1 MMQDA
6 LGNVQSVL
14 LLGATSDIGQA
25 IVRRL
30 VAGRSGTRVVLAA
43 RRTVSCEPFADELRS
58 SGTSVELLGF
68 DADDPASHRAV
79 LDLAASGGDLDVVVS
94 AWGVLGAPQETLSLD
109 ASAAAAV
116 VRTNMVGV
124 VSAGLESARV
134 LRAQGHGTIIHVS
147 SVAGERVRRANFV
160 YGASKAGSDAFMQGL
175 ADSLVGSG
183 VRVLVVRP
191 GFVRSKMTEGMKAL
205 PFSTTPEKV
214 AEATVRAL
222 RRTEVT
228 VWVPGA
234 LRFVFAVLRHLPRA
248 VWRRLPV

>member
-1 MMQDA
+1 MKDA
-6 LGNVQSVL
+6 LGNIQSVL

-25 IVRRL
+25 LVRRL
-30 VAGRSGTRVVLAA
+30 VAGRRGTRVVLAA
-43 RRTVSCEPFADELRS
+43 RRTVACEPFAEELRA
-58 SGTSVELLGF
+58 SGAAVELLGF
-68 DADDPASHRAV
+68 DADDSASHRAV
-79 LDLAASGGDLDVVVS
+79 FDLAASGGDLDVVVS
-94 AWGVLGAPQETLSLD
+94 AWGVLGAPQESLSAD
-109 ASAAAAV
+109 SGAAAAV

-124 VSAGLESARV
+124 VSAGLEAARV
-134 LRAQGHGTIIHVS
+134 LRSQGHGTLIHIS

-191 GFVRSKMTEGMKAL
+191 GFVRSKMTEGMKAQ

-214 AEATVRAL
+214 ADATVRAL
-222 RRTEVT
+222 AGTAHT
-228 VWVPGA
+228 VWVPGL
-234 LRFVFAVLRHLPRA
+234 LRLVFGVFRHLPRS